1 LDTGEGA
8 ALTPRD
14 EPPSANGAGSA
25 RGTIDVIV
33 SGPISPAE
41 TRRLCDRIHATL
53 ERSGATV
60 VVCDVG
66 AVVAADAA
74 VVDVIARL
82 QLTARRLGCEVRVRH
97 AHPRLRELL
106 RLMGLS
112 GVVPLCSPSSG
123 VDGGREVEQGEQPRR
138 VEKETDPGDATG

>member
-1 LDTGEGA
+1 LAT
-8 ALTPRD
+8 RD
-14 EPPSANGAGSA
+14 EPPSASVVGSA
-25 RGTIDVIV
+25 REHGTIDVIV

-41 TRRLCDRIHATL
+41 IPGLCDRIHATL
-53 ERSGATV
+53 VRSGATV
-60 VVCDVG
+60 VVCDVR

-82 QLTARRLGCEVRVRH
+82 QLTARRLGCEVRIRH

-112 GVVPLCSPSSG
+112 GVVPLCSRWSA
-123 VDGGREVEQGEQPRR
+123 VEGGREVEQGEQPRR
-138 VEKETDPGDATG
+138 VEKEGDSGDAAG

>member
-1 LDTGEGA
+1 LS
-8 ALTPRD
+8 PRD
-14 EPPSANGAGSA
+14 EPPSAKVAGSA
-25 RGTIDVIV
+25 PEQGTIDVIV
-33 SGPISPAE
+33 SGPIPPAE
-41 TRRLCDRIHATL
+41 MRRLCDRIHATL
-53 ERSGATV
+53 ERGDATV

-66 AVVAADAA
+66 PVVAADAA

-112 GVVPLCSPSSG
+112 GVVPLCSPSSAFE
-123 VDGGREVEQGEQPRR
+123 GGREVEQGEQPRR
-138 VEKETDPGDATG
+138 VEEETDPRDAIR

>member
-1 LDTGEGA
+1 LAT
-8 ALTPRD
+8 RD
-14 EPPSANGAGSA
+14 EPPSANVARSA
-25 RGTIDVIV
+25 PEHGIIDVIV

-41 TRRLCDRIHATL
+41 IRPLCDRIHATL

-60 VVCDVG
+60 VVCDVR

-106 RLMGLS
+106 QLMGLS
-112 GVVPLCSPSSG
+112 GVVPLCSRPSA
-123 VDGGREVEQGEQPRR
+123 VEGGREVEQGEQPRR
-138 VEKETDPGDATG
+138 VEEETDPGDATG